1 MTFHVVVGVRLK
13 EGLLDPQGKAVE
25 SALPSLGW
33 NNVSHVRVGKEIEL
47 EVDAPDEAA
56 ARAQVTEM
64 AERFLSNPVIE
75 TFEILQVSQLV
86 ALHPSDEKAT

>member
-1 MTFHVVVGVRLK
+1 MSYRVVVGVRLK

-25 SALPSLGW
+25 AALPSLGW
-33 NNVSHVRVGKEIEL
+33 TNVSEVRVGKEIEL

-64 AERFLSNPVIE
+64 SERFLSNPVIE
-75 TFEILQVSQLV
+75 TFEILRVGDVVTLSR
-86 ALHPSDEKAT
+86 SDEKAT

>member
-1 MTFHVVVGVRLK
+1 MSYRVVVGVRLK

-25 SALPSLGW
+25 AALPSLGW
-33 NNVSHVRVGKEIEL
+33 TNVSHVRVGKEIEL

-75 TFEILQVSQLV
+75 TYEILQVSQLV
-86 ALHPSDEKAT
+86 GLSPSEKPAP